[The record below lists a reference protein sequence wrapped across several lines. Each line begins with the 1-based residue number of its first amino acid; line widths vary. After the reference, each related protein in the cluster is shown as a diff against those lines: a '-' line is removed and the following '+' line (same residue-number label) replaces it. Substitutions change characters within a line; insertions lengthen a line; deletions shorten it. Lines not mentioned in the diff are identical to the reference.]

1 MVITFELVAGDVRRL
16 SEHPTMRDASAVLPS
31 GAYTTLRTYGRNR
44 VVRLTQHLRRLE
56 ESAAL
61 MGGATGRI
69 DGEAARHAIASSLD
83 VTDTGESRL
92 RLTFAP
98 PRLYISVEPFEPYPQ
113 TLYDQ
118 GVWCVSV
125 ALHRQNPH
133 AKSTAFIAPAADA
146 YSALPPGA
154 HEGLLLAVDG
164 AILEGLSSNFFAVT
178 PDRDELVLR
187 TEESRALI
195 GVTRSLVLE
204 IARGILPVSTEA
216 VAYRELASVREC
228 FITSVS
234 REILPVVKIDRL
246 AIGDGH
252 PGPITRDLIRR
263 FRELVDREAEVVA

>member
-1 MVITFELVAGDVRRL
+1 
-16 SEHPTMRDASAVLPS
+16 
-31 GAYTTLRTYGRNR
+31 
-44 VVRLTQHLRRLE
+44 
-56 ESAAL
+56 
-61 MGGATGRI
+61 
-69 DGEAARHAIASSLD
+69 
-83 VTDTGESRL
+83 
-92 RLTFAP
+92 
-98 PRLYISVEPFEPYPQ
+98 
-113 TLYDQ
+113 
-118 GVWCVSV
+118 
-125 ALHRQNPH
+125 
-133 AKSTAFIAPAADA
+133 
-146 YSALPPGA
+146 
-154 HEGLLLAVDG
+154 
-164 AILEGLSSNFFAVT
+164 
-178 PDRDELVLR
+178 LR